1 MSVIDLRNFYESVST
16 ITKKKKL
23 VITERTFDIVESVLM
38 KSHNNGLIED
48 TALNDYIDRFHYVLE
63 NGYLTEETE
72 TFIDDIK
79 YLRDV
84 NTYLEETEWSTKNRY
99 PVFVVLQH
107 SGTPMANVIKA
118 VTRDEFSHACI
129 SFNPDLKPM
138 YSFGAKDK
146 TTTEDG
152 KKKFFGFITQSPDS
166 DLFRHFKAKYAVY
179 VMYIDKKTIDE
190 MKKKI
195 YWFINNDKDLSY
207 SFAGLITCGLGK
219 KMNIKNKYFCSQFV
233 MTILQTACPG
243 LKDPSVWKPQDL
255 AGLQNITLVNEGD
268 DFTKY
273 DKKITL
279 KNMKKIRDHEEIT
292 DFKKDE
298 KTEQETKKKD

>member
-1 MSVIDLRNFYESVST
+1 
-16 ITKKKKL
+16 
-23 VITERTFDIVESVLM
+23 
-38 KSHNNGLIED
+38 
-48 TALNDYIDRFHYVLE
+48 
-63 NGYLTEETE
+63 
-72 TFIDDIK
+72 
-79 YLRDV
+79 
-84 NTYLEETEWSTKNRY
+84 
-99 PVFVVLQH
+99 
-107 SGTPMANVIKA
+107 MANIIKA
-118 VTRDEFSHACI
+118 VTHDEYSHACI

-146 TTTEDG
+146 TNKDNS
-152 KKKFFGFITQSPDS
+152 KKPFGFITQSPES
-166 DLFRHFKAKYAVY
+166 QLFHHFTAKYAVY
-179 VMYIDKKTIDE
+179 VMYVDKKIIDE

-195 YWFINNDKDLSY
+195 HWFIDNDKDLSY

-219 KMNIKNKYFCSQFV
+219 KMNVKNKYFCSQFV

-279 KNMKKIRDHEEIT
+279 RNMKKIRDHEEIT
-292 DFKKDE
+292 DFKKDNESEE
-298 KTEQETKKKD
+298 KDDKKD